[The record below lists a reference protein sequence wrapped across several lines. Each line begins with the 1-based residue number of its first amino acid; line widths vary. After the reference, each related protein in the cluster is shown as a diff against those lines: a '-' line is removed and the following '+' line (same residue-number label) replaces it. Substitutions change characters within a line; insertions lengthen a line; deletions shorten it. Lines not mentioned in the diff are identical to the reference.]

1 MEAPARSY
9 LASAWGAFCKDRAAV
24 VGLLIFSALA
34 GCALFAPILAPY
46 DPAASDLTLRLRG
59 IGTPGH
65 PLGLDGN
72 GRDMLARLIYGA
84 RVSLLTG
91 VLPVVAG
98 GAIAVPLGLLAGY
111 YERAGLVIMRAMD
124 LVFAFPLVLLGI
136 LLAAIFSPGLPNLI
150 AALTIVVVPYTTRV
164 VYVETLLAKHLP
176 FVEAARAVG
185 ASDRRI
191 LRTQLLPQ
199 VVSAAVV
206 YSMTIV
212 GAISIAAAGLSF
224 LGLGIQPPTADW
236 GLMTSDGRNV
246 VNLAPH
252 VSTLPGLAI
261 CIMVISLNMIGD
273 GVRAALDPVLR
284 ANIDWPLTGK
294 RSFTR
299 LEGGA

>member
-9 LASAWGAFCKDRAAV
+9 IGSVWGAFRADRSAL
-24 VGLLIFSALA
+24 VGLVVFSALV
-34 GCALFAPILAPY
+34 GCAVFAPLLAPY
-46 DPAASDLTLRLRG
+46 DPAASDLALRLGG

-72 GRDMLARLIYGA
+72 GRDMLSRLIYGA

-91 VLPVVAG
+91 IVPVIAG

-124 LVFAFPLVLLGI
+124 VLFAFPLVLLGI
-136 LLAAIFSPGLPNLI
+136 LLASIFSPGLRNVV
-150 AALTIVVVPYTTRV
+150 AALTIVVVPYTTRM
-164 VYVETLLAKHLP
+164 VYVETLLAKHFG
-176 FVEAARAVG
+176 FVEAARALG

-191 LRTQLLPQ
+191 LLVQLLPQ
-199 VVSAAVV
+199 VISGAVV

-246 VNLAPH
+246 VNVAPH

-284 ANIDWPLTGK
+284 ANVEWRPAADRAL
-294 RSFTR
+294 RR
-299 LEGGA
+299 V

>member
-1 MEAPARSY
+1 MEPPARSY
-9 LASAWGAFCKDRAAV
+9 MGSVWHAFRADRSAL
-24 VGLLIFSALA
+24 VGLVVFSALA
-34 GCALFAPILAPY
+34 GCAVFAPLLAPY
-46 DPAASDLTLRLRG
+46 DPAASDLALRLGG

-72 GRDMLARLIYGA
+72 GRDMLSRLIYGA
-84 RVSLLTG
+84 RVSMLTG
-91 VLPVVAG
+91 IVPVAAG

-124 LVFAFPLVLLGI
+124 VLFAFPLVLLGI
-136 LLAAIFSPGLPNLI
+136 LLASIFSPGLRNVI
-150 AALTIVVVPYTTRV
+150 AALTIVVVPYTARV
-164 VYVETLLAKHLP
+164 VYVETLLAKHLG
-176 FVEAARAVG
+176 FVEAARALG

-191 LRTQLLPQ
+191 LLVQLLPQ
-199 VVSAAVV
+199 VISGAIV

-284 ANIDWPLTGK
+284 ANVEWRPAADRILT
-294 RSFTR
+294 RV
-299 LEGGA
+299 